1 MEVKKLS
8 KCAEVIK
15 DLKKEINRLSEER
28 DNIETINKSHKD
40 LNGSLRK
47 ELAEVKED
55 NKKLTKQLDDY
66 RDNYIRIDGSK

>member
-40 LNGSLRK
+40 LNGSLHK
-47 ELAEVKED
+47 ELTEVKED

>member
-47 ELAEVKED
+47 ELTEVKED
-55 NKKLTKQLDDY
+55 NKKL
-66 RDNYIRIDGSK
+66 

>member
-1 MEVKKLS
+1 MS